1 MSDPGDS
8 NGERLASS
16 TAQIRDLEEAQY
28 LRVSELVDR
37 KVRTEAGVTLGRLQD
52 FVFAD
57 DPKYAEVTHL
67 LVRRPFGRP
76 PLTVP
81 WPQVVRLDPL
91 ESVVRDLPG
100 TRQYESVEDPGE
112 LLLLRDRILDKRILD
127 TRGLGIDVVY
137 DIQLL
142 KAGSRLF
149 VVAALIGQ
157 EARRRRLGLWGR
169 VASSVSENHSPEE
182 RIPWKYVQPV
192 GPDLTST
199 AGDVRLTVTRDAL
212 GKIPPEDAADIL
224 EELNRE
230 ERLTLFNALD
240 SKAAAHALE
249 ATEPRVQ
256 REIIADTE
264 AARLGQIIAHLSPVE
279 IADIVSILPDENARE
294 LLGILKG
301 EVAAKVREIVEVHDV
316 PVLTLAVHTFLEFP
330 GELPVEE
337 AFARFRREAP
347 KCLVTMYI
355 YVVDADRHVRG
366 VVDINELLQ
375 ADPSERLDEIMTQ
388 GLVVVSPDTKWP
400 RVLELFRKYRF
411 RAIPVI
417 DDARKILGVIREKD
431 AFVLEDEEERSK
443 RRL

>member
-169 VASSVSENHSPEE
+169 VAASVSENHSPEE